1 MAKATK
7 SPPVHE
13 LRLGRIKGL
22 VWQNETRNGTRFSVT
37 IVRLYKDEE
46 EWLETNSFDRDDL
59 PLVAKVAD
67 QLHTFVFEHIAES
80 RQQDKEEAA

>member
-22 VWQNETRNGTRFSVT
+22 VWQNETRNGVRFSVT
-37 IVRLYKDEE
+37 VVRLYKDEE
-46 EWLETNSFDRDDL
+46 EWRETTSFDRDDL

-67 QLHTFVFEHIAES
+67 QLHTYIFEHIAES
-80 RQQDKEEAA
+80 KQQHAA

>member
-22 VWQNETRNGTRFSVT
+22 VWQNKTQHGVRFSVT
-37 IVRLYKDEE
+37 IVRLYKDGE
-46 EWLETNSFDRDDL
+46 EWHETTSFDRDDL

-67 QLHTFVFEHIAES
+67 RLHTFIFEHIAES
-80 RQQDKEEAA
+80 KQQDAA

>member
-46 EWLETNSFDRDDL
+46 EWRETNSFDRDDL

>member
-1 MAKATK
+1 MANAKK

-13 LRLGRIKGL
+13 MRLGRIKGL

-46 EWLETNSFDRDDL
+46 EWHETTSFDRDDL

-67 QLHTFVFEHIAES
+67 QLHTFIFEHVAES
-80 RQQDKEEAA
+80 REQDAA